1 MNCLNHAGS
10 PDLVVKILRAV
21 IILLCAVSLSPAT
34 AQTPAVPEIP
44 AFLPMVDSV
53 PATQAMPLDG
63 TWLINTLRKKIRI
76 EAGRA
81 YAVDDWLHLFVLK
94 IDPGMVVIKDITP
107 TGPGAYS
114 GQDLPLAGAWNA
126 KVQADRSLSVSVAGL
141 LGPANYKLIP
151 VQLDNPQWYAQEMA
165 AAGLNP
171 PQQSYQP
178 SPSSYQPTPPP
189 TYQPPPPTYQP
200 AQPQPPAYQPP
211 PASYQPAPAQPQPTA
226 YQPPRPARYQP
237 APGPGS
243 RAPAPAP
250 VTDVGDDEYE

>member
-1 MNCLNHAGS
+1 MDCLNLARS
-10 PDLVVKILRAV
+10 PDLVIKVLRTV
-21 IILLCAVSLSPAT
+21 ILLFCAVSLSPAT

-94 IDPGMVVIKDITP
+94 IEPGMVVIKDITP

-178 SPSSYQPTPPP
+178 PPSSYQPAPPP
-189 TYQPPPPTYQP
+189 AYQPAPP
-200 AQPQPPAYQPP
+200 AQPQPPAYQPTP
-211 PASYQPAPAQPQPTA
+211 PAQSQPPV
-226 YQPPRPARYQP
+226 YQPPPPRYQP
-237 APGPGS
+237 APGTGS
-243 RAPAPAP
+243 QVPAPAPAP
-250 VTDVGDDEYE
+250 VKDVGDDEYE